1 MTAGTASAEEA
12 TAATGRAR
20 RMTAQTASAEE
31 VVAAVRRTVG
41 GR

>member
-1 MTAGTASAEEA
+1 MTASTASAEEA
-12 TAATGRAR
+12 AVDTGWAR
-20 RMTAQTASAEE
+20 RMTADIASAEE